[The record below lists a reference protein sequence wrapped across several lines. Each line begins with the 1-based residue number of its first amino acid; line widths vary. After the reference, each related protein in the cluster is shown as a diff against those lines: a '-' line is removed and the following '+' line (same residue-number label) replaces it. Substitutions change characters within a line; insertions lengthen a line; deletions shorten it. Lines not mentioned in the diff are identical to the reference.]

1 MILMVQLFYILT
13 QNKNERALIFF
24 IIIYKHQQFSFFLI
38 KLNVLWEMFL
48 LFHFEIEK
56 LFFEF
61 FAFLKQLHKMNL
73 FLNNNQSSKNVNELL
88 LFVQELKV
96 FFYCIWILNVFILGF
111 LTFLVKGLKFYL
123 FFSYFFMLIIL
134 NFHNFSKILQYK
146 IYSIL
151 LWLFY

>member
-1 MILMVQLFYILT
+1 MILMVQLFHILT

-24 IIIYKHQQFSFFLI
+24 TIIYKHLQFSFFLI

-73 FLNNNQSSKNVNELL
+73 FLNNNQSSKNVHELL

-96 FFYCIWILNVFILGF
+96 FFYCIWSLNVFILGF
-111 LTFLVKGLKFYL
+111 LTFLVKGLRFYL
-123 FFSYFFMLIIL
+123 FFSYFL
-134 NFHNFSKILQYK
+134 
-146 IYSIL
+146 
-151 LWLFY
+151 

>member
-1 MILMVQLFYILT
+1 
-13 QNKNERALIFF
+13 
-24 IIIYKHQQFSFFLI
+24 
-38 KLNVLWEMFL
+38 MFL

-146 IYSIL
+146 IYSI
-151 LWLFY
+151 